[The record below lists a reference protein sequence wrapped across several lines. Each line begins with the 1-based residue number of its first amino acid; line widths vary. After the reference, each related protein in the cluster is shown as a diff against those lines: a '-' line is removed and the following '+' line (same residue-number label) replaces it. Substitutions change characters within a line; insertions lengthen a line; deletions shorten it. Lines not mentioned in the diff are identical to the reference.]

1 MCVFSG
7 STSSTY
13 RETNLGFPQRLIMG
27 PLLFCLYVNELQ
39 LDLGNG
45 LILRLLYADDLQ
57 VYIRI
62 PQELVATRLTE
73 AAQVVT

>member
-1 MCVFSG
+1 
-7 STSSTY
+7 
-13 RETNLGFPQRLIMG
+13 MG